1 MRLLWGTHLLA
12 TELTQEILNQKIQE
26 ASAQAGEKIT
36 VDFGNAG
43 QDQDVKGK
51 ADGRTALTIS
61 NQAKPIEFTKLKQLV
76 VTGDDNQIKMPG
88 SDYRN
93 LDVSINNSVIF

>member
-12 TELTQEILNQKIQE
+12 TELTQESLDQKIQ
-26 ASAQAGEKIT
+26 AAQVGEKVT